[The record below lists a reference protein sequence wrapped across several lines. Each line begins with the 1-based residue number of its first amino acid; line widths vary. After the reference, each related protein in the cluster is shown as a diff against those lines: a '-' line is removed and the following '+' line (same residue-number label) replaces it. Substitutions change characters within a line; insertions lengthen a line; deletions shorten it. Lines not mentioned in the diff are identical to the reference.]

1 MEQAPR
7 LRFAWKPFLVQSQIV
22 GMLVLAQTQL
32 NMWTSELPSPATPD
46 RLILL
51 FLLFAGLNLAVML
64 AGDIVA
70 RQFGWWRRGHYLALG
85 AVAAT
90 VSHAVALAPDAY
102 IEAARDGT
110 AFGILLTPVLI
121 GMASAYLLYRS
132 LGFDTAGD
140 DPEALRKAADG
151 DTGEQSGQAV
161 HDIGTAAYYE
171 GPLQVRS
178 SAMAALIAA
187 FAGSALFVMTSIIS
201 MTDGVLPPG
210 AMPPVLR
217 TNPILGALYGMIG
230 VAIPFYIFV
239 RRSHA
244 FLQARGKDSVKSYLL
259 AGVFVPMGF
268 ALAFTALMGPFGIFM
283 VLPWVLPSI
292 AAMIVYHR
300 LAGYEPLALPAD
312 IEVSDARTM
321 LPADHIR
328 RRVQRVIRTD

>member
-1 MEQAPR
+1 MDQAPR

-22 GMLVLAQTQL
+22 GMLVLAQSQL
-32 NMWTSELPSPATPD
+32 NMWTSELPSPATAD

-90 VSHAVALAPDAY
+90 ISHAVALAPDAY
-102 IEAARDGT
+102 VEAARDG
-110 AFGILLTPVLI
+110 ALFGILLTPVLI

-132 LGFDTAGD
+132 LGYDTEGD
-140 DPEALRKAADG
+140 DPEALRAAAASEG
-151 DTGEQSGQAV
+151 TRQTGQAV
-161 HDIGTAAYYE
+161 HDTGTAAYYE

-187 FAGSALFVMTSIIS
+187 FAGAALFVVISLIS
-201 MTDGVLPPG
+201 MTDGVLPAG
-210 AMPPVLR
+210 AVPPVLR
-217 TNPILGALYGMIG
+217 ANPILGTLYGIIG
-230 VAIPFYIFV
+230 LAIPFYVFV

-244 FLQARGKDSVKSYLL
+244 FLQARGKDAVKSYVL
-259 AGVFVPMGF
+259 AGVFVPLGF
-268 ALAFTALMGPFGIFM
+268 ALAFTALMGPFGVLM

-300 LAGYEPLALPAD
+300 LAGFEPLALPAD
-312 IEVSDARTM
+312 IEVSDPRTM

-328 RRVQRVIRTD
+328 RRVRRVVRTD